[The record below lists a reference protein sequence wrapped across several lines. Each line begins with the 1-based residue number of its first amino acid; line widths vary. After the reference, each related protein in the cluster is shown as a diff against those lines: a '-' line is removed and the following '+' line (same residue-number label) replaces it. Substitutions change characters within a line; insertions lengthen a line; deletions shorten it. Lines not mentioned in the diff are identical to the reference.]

1 MPSISEQKHL
11 HIKVGSA
18 AITIT
23 FFGWAIFAELCSTK
37 KERKINQLGPIF

>member
-23 FFGWAIFAELCSTK
+23 FLVGLFSPSFAQQKK
-37 KERKINQLGPIF
+37 KEK